1 MTDLPYGLV
10 AVRSYDTLEIRIR
23 DQYEETEKTDRPA
36 PLELIPGE
44 TLILERNGTI
54 FESRIFE
61 WKKETEIP
69 KNECTKWFDYD
80 KIKAILFVRTRES
93 GDFFEIGGGKR
104 KLLKRFFIDEKIPE
118 AERDNC
124 MLLADGDHIVWI
136 IGHRISEAYKLTD
149 STRTVLEIR
158 VHKGEVYGR
167 EN

>member
-1 MTDLPYGLV
+1 MSVGGGNTS
-10 AVRSYDTLEIRIR
+10 A
-23 DQYEETEKTDRPA
+23 
-36 PLELIPGE
+36 
-44 TLILERNGTI
+44 
-54 FESRIFE
+54 
-61 WKKETEIP
+61 
-69 KNECTKWFDYD
+69 
-80 KIKAILFVRTRES
+80 S